1 MKKFL
6 LSSMVICVFLF
17 CHLFGDLIGHLP
29 KRRGDP
35 PLRWALISVY
45 AEEKSFEGSF
55 TRIVGEVK
63 IKNASSTEWVSAE
76 ENMLVSRGDRIKTET
91 GSEAEITFDEG
102 TIIRLEPESSITI
115 NESIL
120 EEKTQL
126 KKLVV
131 KVNNGRVLSNLEKF
145 THPKSKFEIQG
156 PGGIVAAVRGTEFVF
171 EVSKD
176 ETVEVAVFGGMVGV
190 KNEKISAEKEIFVS
204 EEKETV
210 VKPDK
215 EPLEPRNLT
224 EKFLK
229 YRAEKI
235 KAFHQRVAE
244 NRKRIDQIRQKRM
257 EWIEKKKT
265 KRMEKIEERK
275 RKIDLRLE
283 EKRKKYKR
291 E

>member
-6 LSSMVICVFLF
+6 LSSAVICGFILLAPCDFFTGSAV
-17 CHLFGDLIGHLP
+17 
-29 KRRGDP
+29 
-35 PLRWALISVY
+35 ISVY
-45 AEEKSFEGSF
+45 GEEKSFEGSF
-55 TRIVGEVK
+55 TRLVGEVK
-63 IKNASSTEWVSAE
+63 IKKASSAKWVNAE
-76 ENMLVSRGDRIKTET
+76 ENMPVYRGDRIKTET

-115 NESIL
+115 NESTL
-120 EEKTQL
+120 EEKSNL
-126 KKLVV
+126 RKLVV

-145 THPKSKFEIQG
+145 IHPNSKFEMQG

-176 ETVEVAVFGGMVGV
+176 ETVEIAVFGGMVGV
-190 KNEKISAEKEIFVS
+190 KNEKISAEKEILVS
-204 EEKETV
+204 KEKETI

-235 KAFHQRVAE
+235 KAFHERVAE
-244 NRKRIDQIRQKRM
+244 NRRRLDQIRQKRM
-257 EWIEKKKT
+257 EWVEKRKAE
-265 KRMEKIEERK
+265 RMERIEERK
-275 RKIDLRLE
+275 REIELKLQ
-283 EKRKKYKR
+283 EKRKKYKH